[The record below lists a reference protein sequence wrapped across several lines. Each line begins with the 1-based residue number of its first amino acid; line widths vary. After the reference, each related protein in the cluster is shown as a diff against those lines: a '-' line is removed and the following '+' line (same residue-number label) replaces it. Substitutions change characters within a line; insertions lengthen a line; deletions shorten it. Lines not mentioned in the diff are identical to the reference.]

1 MFYNVYSMKKRGFF
15 EALNVVDRC
24 RELHVGLLQCP
35 HFLFVLMGVVIS
47 AAIITTHIVASYYA
61 EPETVVSIIFVV
73 TVFLMVVGNAV
84 VQAFEKV
91 AEASQLKSEFVAI
104 ISHELRNPLSS
115 IKWQLDAIFE
125 KAEVSAD
132 EYKNS
137 LKIVNHAN
145 EKMIS
150 LINDLL
156 DVNRI
161 EDSKFQLSL
170 EIFSLNDTTSE
181 LAKLYEPIAAA
192 SNLKFMILTP
202 KSQAWVKADKT
213 RIKSVVSRFI
223 DNAIRYSTSSGE
235 ITITIED
242 ADSHVRWSITDQGA
256 GIPVEEVKNIFS
268 KFFRASN
275 ILRYQTEGLGV
286 GLYLS
291 KFIIEASGGKVGFRT
306 LEGHGSTFYF
316 TLPKS
321 KA

>member
-1 MFYNVYSMKKRGFF
+1 
-15 EALNVVDRC
+15 
-24 RELHVGLLQCP
+24 
-35 HFLFVLMGVVIS
+35 
-47 AAIITTHIVASYYA
+47 
-61 EPETVVSIIFVV
+61 
-73 TVFLMVVGNAV
+73 

-202 KSQAWVKADKT
+202 KSQAWVKAD
-213 RIKSVVSRFI
+213 I